1 MFLLGLTGCCPYS
14 LVPTDERA
22 TGKPK
27 LSNLS
32 SAAGEWYPEGRS
44 QLCHQP
50 DGEQVSVTFN
60 RKTLQLILHMSYLF
74 SMVQGVGDVIHQILC
89 HLKKSRK
96 AIRPSIIL
104 IE

>member
-1 MFLLGLTGCCPYS
+1 MLLLGLTGCCPFC

-27 LSNLS
+27 LSDLS

-60 RKTLQLILHMSYLF
+60 RPYSSCFICLICLACYKVEGM
-74 SMVQGVGDVIHQILC
+74 
-89 HLKKSRK
+89 
-96 AIRPSIIL
+96 
-104 IE
+104 